1 VHYFLDPLNKAKFS
15 IKSKKIREISMSDD
29 NELQVRRL
37 MQRLEHQFVKINK
50 RNISDIA
57 GDITEQD
64 FNKLAEA
71 ISLCRANYLKEVL
84 QMANT
89 DDGSLCERL
98 SDQVR
103 NQRVLYEEAMQ
114 GFAALRHALER
125 GYFVLKAD

>member
-1 VHYFLDPLNKAKFS
+1 
-15 IKSKKIREISMSDD
+15 MSDE
-29 NELQVRRL
+29 NEFQVRRL
-37 MQRLEHQFVKINK
+37 MQQLEHQFVEINK

-89 DDGSLCERL
+89 DDGSLCECL